1 MSICYGKTF
10 KFLQKLPN
18 ASIIHAIFNKIL
30 HPFSFAACVKLFPKS
45 HTKPSR
51 GYFSEIFRLCQKNIT
66 KCKICFHGYSQI
78 SPGAKGFYFRYFP
91 HFQLSYQL
99 ISDSLRFFCRI
110 FLYFLDNFW
119 FSHCFQLYQ
128 QSYQQLSRYFKQ
140 ERWYSPWYE
149 EPTNASSKS
158 TTPKTLTLSALCCI
172 WRTARQTPAKKH
184 WNRRRSIF

>member
-110 FLYFLDNFW
+110 FLYFWIISDFPIVFNFINRVINN
-119 FSHCFQLYQ
+119 SPVTLNKKGGTPHGTRNQ
-128 QSYQQLSRYFKQ
+128 QTHHRNQRH
-140 ERWYSPWYE
+140 
-149 EPTNASSKS
+149 
-158 TTPKTLTLSALCCI
+158 PKPLL
-172 WRTARQTPAKKH
+172 
-184 WNRRRSIF
+184 